1 MTGQMV
7 KFWLTTLS
15 TINLSYTM
23 KGLEFLG
30 KLLYAA
36 PLALFGIFHF
46 MNASS
51 MSGMVPSFLPIQEAW
66 VYLTGLALILA
77 AVAILTGKKAK
88 LATMLLGLMLLLF
101 ALLVHMSGFM
111 AGNAVSSSMFWKD
124 LALSGAAFFM
134 STKFKN

>member
-1 MTGQMV
+1 
-7 KFWLTTLS
+7 
-15 TINLSYTM
+15 M

-51 MSGMVPSFLPIQEAW
+51 MSGMVPSYLPIREAW

-88 LATMLLGLMLLLF
+88 LAAILLGVMILCF
-101 ALLVHMSGFM
+101 ALLIHFNGFMSG
-111 AGNAVSSSMFWKD
+111 NATSSSMFLKD
-124 LALSGAAFFM
+124 ITIAGAAFFM
-134 STKFKN
+134 STKLKN